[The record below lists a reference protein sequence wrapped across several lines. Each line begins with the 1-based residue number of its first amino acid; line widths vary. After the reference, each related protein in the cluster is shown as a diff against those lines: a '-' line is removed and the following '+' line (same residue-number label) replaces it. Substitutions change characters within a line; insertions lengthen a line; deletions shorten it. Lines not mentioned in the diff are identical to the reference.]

1 MQSLDKVIRRFRA
14 ADRQLRLETLL
25 DYARKLPPIPER
37 LAVQKEQGLARVRE
51 CQSPVFVWVELDD
64 DDTFHLYADAPP
76 EAPTVRGFVSLLI
89 ATLDG
94 RPAAEARS
102 APDDLLDQLGLT
114 EAIGMT
120 RTQGLN
126 AVLWRIKRSAGP
138 APA

>member
-1 MQSLDKVIRRFRA
+1 MPSLDQVVRRFRA

-25 DYARKLPPIPER
+25 DYARKLPPIPEH
-37 LAVQKEQGLARVRE
+37 LAAQKAQGLARVHE
-51 CQSPVFVWVELDD
+51 CQSPVFLWVEVANDIV
-64 DDTFHLYADAPP
+64 HLHADVPP

-94 RPAAEARS
+94 RPTAEVRGV
-102 APDDLLDQLGLT
+102 PDDLLDQLGLT

-126 AVLWRIKRSAGP
+126 AVLWRVKRAVGP
-138 APA
+138 APH

>member
-1 MQSLDKVIRRFRA
+1 MPSLDQVIRRFRA

-25 DYARKLPPIPER
+25 DYARKLPPIPGR
-37 LAVQKEQGLARVRE
+37 LAAQKEQGFARVHE
-51 CQSPVFVWVELDD
+51 CQSPVFVWVETEGDAVR
-64 DDTFHLYADAPP
+64 LYADAPP

-94 RPAAEARS
+94 RPPAEVRRV
-102 APDDLLDQLGLT
+102 PDDLLDQLGLT
-114 EAIGMT
+114 DAIGMT

-126 AVLWRIKRSAGP
+126 AVLWRIKRSVGS

>member
-1 MQSLDKVIRRFRA
+1 MPSLDQVIRRFRA

-25 DYARKLPPIPER
+25 DYARKLPPIPEH
-37 LAVQKEQGLARVRE
+37 LAAQKEQGLARVHE
-51 CQSPVFVWVELDD
+51 CQSPVFLWVDVD
-64 DDTFHLYADAPP
+64 GDTVHLHADVPP
-76 EAPTVRGFVSLLI
+76 EAPTARGFVSLLI

-94 RPAAEARS
+94 RSASEIRS
-102 APDDLLDQLGLT
+102 VPDDLLDQLGLT

-126 AVLWRIKRSAGP
+126 AVLWRMKRAVGP

>member
-1 MQSLDKVIRRFRA
+1 MPSLDQVVRRFQA

-37 LAVQKEQGLARVRE
+37 LAIQKEQGLARVHE

-64 DDTFHLYADAPP
+64 GLVRLYADAPP

-94 RPAAEARS
+94 KPVDELRRV
-102 APDDLLDQLGLT
+102 PDDLLDRLGLT
-114 EAIGMT
+114 DAIGMT
-120 RTQGLN
+120 RTQGLT
-126 AVLWRIKRSAGP
+126 AVLWRLKRSAG
-138 APA
+138 

>member
-1 MQSLDKVIRRFRA
+1 MPSLDQVIRRFRA

-25 DYARKLPPIPER
+25 DYARKLPPIPEH
-37 LAVQKEQGLARVRE
+37 LAAQKAQGLARVHE
-51 CQSPVFVWVELDD
+51 CQSPVFLWVEVENDIV
-64 DDTFHLYADAPP
+64 HLHADAPP

-94 RPAAEARS
+94 RPTAEVRGV
-102 APDDLLDQLGLT
+102 PDDLLDQLGLT

-126 AVLWRIKRSAGP
+126 AVLWRVKRAVGP
-138 APA
+138 ARH